1 MNWKKTFAIVRRE
14 YIERVRTKSFWIATL
29 LIPFLFLAYIA
40 FQISSSRKTG
50 GERTIVVVD
59 QTGTLYAP
67 LEKELA
73 ATEAE
78 QKAKGSGNKG
88 PHWNLKPAA
97 AGADLEA
104 TKEGLRKQVLAKK
117 ISGYLVLEPQKVKND
132 EVEYYSTTVSDFI
145 ALNQLERSL
154 NRVRM
159 REKMQDRGLPTD
171 LAGELEKRVDF
182 KAFKVTEKG
191 TSEEK
196 GAGIIAA
203 IIFMV
208 LMYTTFFV
216 YGGQV
221 MRGVIEEK
229 SSRIVEIIIASVR
242 PTELM
247 LGKIIGIGLVGLTQ
261 YLVWSFVAM
270 NLSLPGIATV
280 LSSSDMGVPR
290 IPVAMLGYFILFFV
304 LGYFVYASV
313 YTTIAAPFNSE
324 QEATQFVMIPI
335 DPHPRGLHGVPGRDE
350 QPQRQRGA
358 LLLPLPLH
366 VLARHVPANGR
377 LRAPRL
383 AGPAVDLS
391 SDRDDGRPRLVRRPR
406 LPRRHPHVRQEAH
419 DPGDP
424 AVGAVHPR
432 QGRPA
437 GGEGAVKGPTRE
449 GRLPRSRRLCYLS
462 RPRLAHSSNG

>member
-14 YIERVRTKSFWIATL
+14 YIERVRTKSFWVATL

-104 TKEGLRKQVLAKK
+104 TKEGLRKQVLAKE

-261 YLVWSFVAM
+261 YLVWSILAM

-324 QEATQFVMIPI
+324 QEATQFMMIPI
-335 DPHPRGLHGVPGRDE
+335 
-350 QPQRQRGA
+350 
-358 LLLPLPLH
+358 
-366 VLARHVPANGR
+366 VLI
-377 LRAPRL
+377 L
-383 AGPAVDLS
+383 AGFMVYPAVMNNPNGNVALFFSLFPFTSSLVMFLRTAVSEPPAWQVLLS
-391 SDRDDGRPRLVRRPR
+391 IFLLIATTVGLAWFAGRVYRVGILMYGKKPTIPEILRWVRYT
-406 LPRRHPHVRQEAH
+406 
-419 DPGDP
+419 PGKVAQP
-424 AVGAVHPR
+424 AAKAP
-432 QGRPA
+432 
-437 GGEGAVKGPTRE
+437 
-449 GRLPRSRRLCYLS
+449 
-462 RPRLAHSSNG
+462 

>member
-14 YIERVRTKSFWIATL
+14 YIERVRTKSFWVATL

-73 ATEAE
+73 ATESE

-88 PHWNLKPAA
+88 PHWNLKLAPA
-97 AGADLEA
+97 GGDLAA
-104 TKEGLRKQVLAKK
+104 TKEALRKQVLAKD
-117 ISGYLVLEPQKVKND
+117 ISGYLVLEPQKIKND

-159 REKMQDRGLPTD
+159 REKMHDRGLPTD
-171 LAGELEKRVDF
+171 LAGELEKRIDF

-191 TSEEK
+191 TAEEK

-261 YLVWSFVAM
+261 YLVWSLLAM

-324 QEATQFVMIPI
+324 QEATQFMMIPI
-335 DPHPRGLHGVPGRDE
+335 ILILAGFMVYPAVMNNPNGNVAVFFSLFPFTSSLVMFLRTAVSEPPAWQVLLSI
-350 QPQRQRGA
+350 A
-358 LLLPLPLH
+358 LLIATT
-366 VLARHVPANGR
+366 VGLAWFAGRVYRVGILMYGKKPTIPEILRWVSYKPGKAPQPAAK
-377 LRAPRL
+377 AP
-383 AGPAVDLS
+383 
-391 SDRDDGRPRLVRRPR
+391 
-406 LPRRHPHVRQEAH
+406 
-419 DPGDP
+419 
-424 AVGAVHPR
+424 
-432 QGRPA
+432 
-437 GGEGAVKGPTRE
+437 
-449 GRLPRSRRLCYLS
+449 
-462 RPRLAHSSNG
+462 